1 MQQRQEHT
9 GWYFSVQW
17 SGNFH
22 QHETE
27 QERELIKIN
36 TKSIKLDVVVSDEA
50 EPSGSLLRFGSH
62 LVHEAVMWL
71 WNVVLCFDLQRN
83 TLCTFYASGLNKE
96 RITVTASWPLCLSR
110 SSADCNIAS
119 LHLNRQ
125 IRIFIDTFLNFYW
138 FTVFVNLTETKNI
151 SLEKSSSC
159 LCEGLCHMMLYTM
172 RLYKLAVLLKPG

>member
-1 MQQRQEHT
+1 MERDLFLMQQRQEHT

-71 WNVVLCFDLQRN
+71 
-83 TLCTFYASGLNKE
+83 
-96 RITVTASWPLCLSR
+96 
-110 SSADCNIAS
+110 
-119 LHLNRQ
+119 
-125 IRIFIDTFLNFYW
+125 
-138 FTVFVNLTETKNI
+138 
-151 SLEKSSSC
+151 
-159 LCEGLCHMMLYTM
+159 
-172 RLYKLAVLLKPG
+172 